1 MVMGW
6 FGGFGVRK
14 ELDMARKMERRMREQ
29 VEGQRV
35 VAEGI
40 YKDAVRVTL
49 GRINQLQITLSLS
62 GIDQSKR
69 GSRGARHATSGK
81 VSYSIARNGCYT

>member
-1 MVMGW
+1 MS
-6 FGGFGVRK
+6 
-14 ELDMARKMERRMREQ
+14 RKMERRMREQ
-29 VEGQRV
+29 VGGQRV

-62 GIDQSKR
+62 GIGQSKR

-81 VSYSIARNGCYT
+81 VPYSISRNKCYT